1 MSFYFDHTEK
11 IDGDHDNLGV
21 DVEYADQIRMRAIM
35 MMWETVGC

>member
-11 IDGDHDNLGV
+11 IDGDHDNLV
-21 DVEYADQIRMRAIM
+21 LMLTTLIRMRVVM